1 MAYAKTSERR
11 EKRLL
16 REQMRSMGLGYRDIA
31 AEFARRYRLRV
42 PGCASDALG
51 HSGLDQCTSMF
62 APCLLGRPGTPRYA
76 PALPGIR
83 SAVRMQVPRIEWQL
97 PARASIT

>member
-31 AEFARRYRLRV
+31 AEFARRYGMRPRAASTMIRPV
-42 PGCASDALG
+42 GVGRTSPGPIGVDGLTMTAGNFCSAIMAS
-51 HSGLDQCTSMF
+51 T
-62 APCLLGRPGTPRYA
+62 R
-76 PALPGIR
+76 R
-83 SAVRMQVPRIEWQL
+83 SAMTL
-97 PARASIT
+97 LYL